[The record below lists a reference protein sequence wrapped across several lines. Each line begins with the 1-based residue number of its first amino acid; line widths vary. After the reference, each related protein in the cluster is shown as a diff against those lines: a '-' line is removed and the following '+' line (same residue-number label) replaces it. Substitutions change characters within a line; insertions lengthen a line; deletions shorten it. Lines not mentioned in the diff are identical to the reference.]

1 MLRWFENTTVT
12 TTCEYAGL
20 EKSEKLKNER
30 LSQEIRLLQQIQ
42 NLHRSMHTKDSPGP
56 LFQPLQNTHGSFQPH
71 TDVSAP
77 QTNTETNIYRALK
90 SQQKSPGHKVSLPG
104 PEISGLGL
112 LNRMSHLVSIA
123 GQETLAPKGD

>member
-1 MLRWFENTTVT
+1 M
-12 TTCEYAGL
+12 YAGL
-20 EKSEKLKNER
+20 GENGRRKKEGASLPGNWTSVKLP
-30 LSQEIRLLQQIQ
+30 
-42 NLHRSMHTKDSPGP
+42 NLDRSMRSKNTQPTS
-56 LFQPLQNTHGSFQPH
+56 LFQPLQNTYGGFQPL
-71 TDVSAP
+71 TDVPAP
-77 QTNTETNIYRALK
+77 KTNTETNIYRALK